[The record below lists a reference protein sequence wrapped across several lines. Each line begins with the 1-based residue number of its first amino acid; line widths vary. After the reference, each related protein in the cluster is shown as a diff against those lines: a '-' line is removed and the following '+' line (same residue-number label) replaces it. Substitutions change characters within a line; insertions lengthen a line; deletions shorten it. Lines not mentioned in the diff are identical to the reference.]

1 MKCPE
6 TNWTKVHRHRSVVNN
21 FSGNIMVSRRLAYLP
36 LTLKPLVQA
45 GTSGR
50 LMLPF
55 LAIRVSLREQARGK
69 TTEVLGEG
77 YQ

>member
-6 TNWTKVHRHRSVVNN
+6 TNWTKVHRHQSVVNN
-21 FSGNIMVSRRLAYLP
+21 FDGNIMISRRAAYLP
-36 LTLKPLVQA
+36 LTLKPLIQV
-45 GTSGR
+45 GTSGQ
-50 LMLPF
+50 LMLLF

-69 TTEVLGEG
+69 TAEVLGEG